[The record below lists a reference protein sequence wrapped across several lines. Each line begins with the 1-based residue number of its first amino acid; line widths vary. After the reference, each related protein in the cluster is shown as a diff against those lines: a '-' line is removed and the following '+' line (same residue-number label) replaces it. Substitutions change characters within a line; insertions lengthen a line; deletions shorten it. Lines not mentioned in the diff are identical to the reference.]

1 MHGPCRP
8 RPESRRMTIQ
18 HAQSLGAWLDTNGRE
33 LGLVRVSD
41 LVQPREYEATAI
53 LAQLE
58 TADGGPP
65 VMFDN
70 VGDLDGFPSAPRLL
84 FNAYSRRLSVQRA
97 LGLHGDSLRE
107 VLDQLPARSA
117 DLHPPRLIED
127 APVQSVRSREG
138 ELDLRRLPWT
148 RHVEFEGGDYFTP
161 IIVARAPGSKR
172 YNLSWN
178 RVMFL
183 DSRHAGV
190 HISPRQLWAFHREA
204 EEAGDD
210 LPAAL
215 VLGHHPAFN
224 LAAAA
229 LTALTTDEYHVA
241 GALLGGP
248 LEVAPSVSFGDDL
261 LIPAQAELIIEG
273 RLLAGRRVV
282 EGPFGEYMRY
292 LGPQKLSHVFE
303 VDALTSRPRPII
315 LEIFAGH
322 QDHLNAHIS
331 IHASLL
337 AAARA
342 AVPQVVDLGW
352 FQGGGPTTAVVALRK
367 SSDGQPMRAAM
378 AVLSAGNLI
387 KQVIMVD
394 HDINVFDAQEVMWA
408 ISTRV
413 RAGDDVTI
421 LKGLQGSLL
430 DPSHPGFGTTTGFL
444 IDATWPLGQPRPPIA
459 RVPEEAVA
467 RFPLAR
473 YTIEEG

>member
-1 MHGPCRP
+1 
-8 RPESRRMTIQ
+8 MT
-18 HAQSLGAWLDTNGRE
+18 APPDQSLGAWLDLHGHE
-33 LGLVRVSD
+33 LGLIRISD
-41 LVQPREYEATAI
+41 LVQPHDYEATAI

-58 TADGGPP
+58 TAEGGPP
-65 VMFDN
+65 VLFDS
-70 VGDLDGFPSAPRLL
+70 VGDLDGSPSEARLL
-84 FNAYSRRLSVQRA
+84 FNAYSRWNAVQRA
-97 LGLHGDSLRE
+97 LGLEGGNVRE

-117 DLHPPRLIED
+117 DLHPPKLIGD
-127 APVQSVRSREG
+127 APVQSVLRRGAEI
-138 ELDLRRLPWT
+138 DLRRLPWT
-148 RHVEFEGGDYFTP
+148 RHVELEGGDYFTP
-161 IIVARAPGSKR
+161 IIAAKSPGLDR

-183 DSRHAGV
+183 DSQHAGV

-204 EEAGDD
+204 EDVGDD

-229 LTALTTDEYHVA
+229 LTAMAIDEYHVA
-241 GALLGGP
+241 GALLGGS
-248 LEVAPSVSFGDDL
+248 LEVAPSVTFGDDL

-303 VDALTSRPRPII
+303 VDAVTSRPSPII

-322 QDHLNAHIS
+322 RDHLNAHVS

-337 AAARA
+337 EAART

-352 FQGGGPTTAVVALRK
+352 FQGGGPTTAVVALSK
-367 SSDGQPMRAAM
+367 SADGQPMRAAM
-378 AVLSAGNLI
+378 AVLAAGNLI
-387 KQVIMVD
+387 KQVIVVD
-394 HDINVFDAQEVMWA
+394 DDIDVFDAQEVLWA

-413 RAGDDVTI
+413 RAGDDLSI

-430 DPSHPGFGTTTGFL
+430 DPSHPGFGTTTGFV
-444 IDATWPLGQPRPPIA
+444 IDATWPVGQPRPPIA
-459 RVPEEAVA
+459 RVPQEAID

-473 YTIEEG
+473 YTIQEV

>member
-1 MHGPCRP
+1 
-8 RPESRRMTIQ
+8 MTVTDD
-18 HAQSLGAWLDTNGRE
+18 QSLGGWLKAHGRE
-33 LGLVRVSD
+33 LGLVQVRD

-58 TADGGPP
+58 TSEGGPP
-65 VMFDN
+65 VLFDR
-70 VGDLDGFPSAPRLL
+70 VGDLDGVPAEARLL
-84 FNAYSRRLSVQRA
+84 FNAYSRRLAVQRA
-97 LGLHGDSLRE
+97 LGFEGENLRE
-107 VLDQLPARSA
+107 ILDQLPARSA
-117 DLHPPRLIED
+117 DLRSPRLVGN
-127 APVQSVRSREG
+127 APVQEVVKREG
-138 ELDLRRLPWT
+138 EIDLRRLPWT

-161 IIVARAPGSKR
+161 IIAARSPGSDR

-183 DSRHAGV
+183 DARHAGV

-204 EEAGDD
+204 EEAGND
-210 LPAAL
+210 LPVAL

-229 LTALTTDEYHVA
+229 LTAMAVDEYHVA

-248 LEVAPSVSFGDDL
+248 LEVAPSVSFGDAL

-292 LGPQKLSHVFE
+292 LGPQKLSHVLE
-303 VDALTSRPRPII
+303 VDAITSRPSPVI

-322 QDHLNAHIS
+322 QDHLNAHVS
-331 IHASLL
+331 IHAGLL

-352 FQGGGPTTAVVALRK
+352 FQGGGPTTAVVSLRK
-367 SSDGQPMRAAM
+367 SADGQPMRAAL
-378 AVLSAGNLI
+378 AVLSSGNLI
-387 KQVIMVD
+387 KQVIVVD
-394 HDINVFDAQEVMWA
+394 DDIDVFDAQQVMWA

-413 RAGDDVTI
+413 RAGDDLTI

-430 DPSHPGFGTTTGFL
+430 DPSHPGFGTTTGFV
-444 IDATWPLGQPRPPIA
+444 IDATWPVGQPRPPIA
-459 RVPEEAVA
+459 RVPEEAIA
-467 RFPLAR
+467 RFPIER
-473 YTIEEG
+473 YTIEEV